1 MGDKTMRFALYARV
15 STVDKGQDVE
25 LQLKNLRSYAKARGW
40 EIFDEYKDVGLSG
53 STGYLLVPYGSNKK
67 PELSRLMEDARK
79 RRIDGILVWK
89 LDRFGRSLRSLVTT
103 LEELRDLGVQF
114 VSYTENLDFTTPGGR
129 AMANLIGV
137 FAEFERDLIRER
149 VRAGML
155 NAKSK
160 GIRLGR
166 RPLIDK
172 YFLKEVADM
181 SGKGM
186 SLREIARD
194 LKISKSLVHKALKIS
209 RQQTLDNQ
217 GAADTKTE
225 SH

>member
-1 MGDKTMRFALYARV
+1 MRFALYARV
-15 STVDKGQDVE
+15 STVDKGQDIE
-25 LQLKNLRSYAKARGW
+25 LQLKNLRAYARARGW
-40 EIFDEYKDVGLSG
+40 EIFDEYKDIGLSG
-53 STGYLLVPYGSNKK
+53 SKDRRPDLDRLLN
-67 PELSRLMEDARK
+67 DAKK

-103 LEELRDLGVQF
+103 LEELKGLGVQF
-114 VSYTENLDFTTPGGR
+114 VSFTENLDFSTPAGR

-149 VRAGML
+149 VRAGMQ

-166 RPLIDK
+166 RPLIDPG
-172 YFLKEVADM
+172 FLKIVADM
-181 SGKGM
+181 KDKGK
-186 SLREIARD
+186 SIREIAKVLRV
-194 LKISKSLVHKALKIS
+194 SKSLVHKALKIS

-217 GAADTKTE
+217 GLADTKTE
-225 SH
+225 SY